1 MGVYL
6 ETELRKSILYN
17 VAEKMAIAAR
27 TAPKAKGIDNLVIA
41 IIDGEEIKKVS
52 DKMLQMFEE
61 GRAQDFFARDSKNL
75 LVTEAIVLIGT
86 KISPIGLKFC
96 GLCGFENCE
105 EKLQHPNHPCA
116 FNTGDLGIALGSAA
130 STAMDFKVDNRI
142 MYTIGKACKE
152 LNILGEEV
160 RILYG
165 IPLSGSGKSPYFDRK

>member
-6 ETELRKSILYN
+6 ETELRKSILYSI
-17 VAEKMAIAAR
+17 AEKMAIAAR

-160 RILYG
+160 KILYG